1 MRLWAFKGL
10 LKSSKSIA
18 RPSTKSLGDSKF
30 QLGSFLHFLERKGPS
45 TDVWKRTTLHLC
57 YNNQI
62 LLIVA
67 YTKSLQTIYT
77 LRKHITEK
85 NQSTSR
91 HRGGGRTATA
101 IEPLGLLLTKTRLC
115 RPYVFRNDRY
125 PKKGPYPNY
134 EEKSSKKCRTS
145 MMNVHNGTKFD
156 VPIFAKIHWGV
167 LKKKKSFKNCA
178 PFRNGSQKGGS
189 RESSFFPSKKLLA
202 LFLLDAL
209 LFFFLKRN
217 KKQKGECTRV
227 RGNKS

>member
-134 EEKSSKKCRTS
+134 EEKSSKKKKCPTS
-145 MMNVHNGTKFD
+145 MMNT
-156 VPIFAKIHWGV
+156 
-167 LKKKKSFKNCA
+167 
-178 PFRNGSQKGGS
+178 
-189 RESSFFPSKKLLA
+189 
-202 LFLLDAL
+202 
-209 LFFFLKRN
+209 
-217 KKQKGECTRV
+217 
-227 RGNKS
+227 

>member
-134 EEKSSKKCRTS
+134 EEKSSKKNALHRWWI
-145 MMNVHNGTKFD
+145 HNATKYD
-156 VPIFAKIHWGV
+156 VPFFAKIHWGV
-167 LKKKKSFKNCA
+167 LQKKSFQNCA
-178 PFRNGSQKGGS
+178 PFRNG
-189 RESSFFPSKKLLA
+189 RADPENP
-202 LFLLDAL
+202 
-209 LFFFLKRN
+209 LFFHQRSCLPYF
-217 KKQKGECTRV
+217 C
-227 RGNKS
+227 